1 MVFPGSLQET
11 SSAPQKIQ
19 SLEKRQAQYCKVIT
33 FDALEEL
40 NAIAFQLISADAC
53 RRSISGSFQIKI
65 EKFVRKRTHDKPRHA
80 DIFEQYGLILDESEG
95 RMKLV
100 RAAGQFAKLSACR
113 DHISRFGKSLA
124 AQRECL
130 VSAKSEAAG
139 LRFRRSARFLPRQM
153 SGHDVWRLRRGIG
166 FEPPFVKINGADFER
181 NAGAFKQG
189 LPHLTARCE

>member
-11 SSAPQKIQ
+11 SSAPAENPKLGKAASPISQ
-19 SLEKRQAQYCKVIT
+19 VIT

-124 AQRECL
+124 AQRKCL

-139 LRFRRSARFLPRQM
+139 LGFRRSARFLPPNERPRRR
-153 SGHDVWRLRRGIG
+153 RLRRGIG